1 MGKCFRYFWK
11 IFKFLLI
18 SKNDISRVIYQ
29 RSLFRKEYREF
40 LGEEDIINLSIFLDK
55 RYVTIRKIIDWS
67 FLWYAFNSCLKA
79 DAYRGL
85 KLVVSL

>member
-1 MGKCFRYFWK
+1 M
-11 IFKFLLI
+11 
-18 SKNDISRVIYQ
+18 
-29 RSLFRKEYREF
+29 FRKEYREF

-85 KLVVSL
+85 KLVVSLRKICLIWSQIRHLQPMIIEK